1 MKQYPKIL
9 DQIDE
14 DAKTII
20 LAREFGIPCKI
31 KTIVEGHGGPE
42 TYYDTDYCDFGMLDE
57 KLEELVDSGLRCAKL
72 HITHLISHVREEAQE
87 Q

>member
-31 KTIVEGHGGPE
+31 KTIVEGQGGPE
-42 TYYDTDYCDFGMLDE
+42 TYYDIDYCDFGMPDE

-72 HITHLISHVREEAQE
+72 HIAHLISHVREEAQE

>member
-31 KTIVEGHGGPE
+31 KTIVEGQGGPE
-42 TYYDTDYCDFGMLDE
+42 TYYDIDYCDFGVSDE
-57 KLEELVDSGLRCAKL
+57 ELEELVEEGLRCAKL
-72 HITHLISHVREEAQE
+72 HIAHPISHPIDEKR
-87 Q
+87 